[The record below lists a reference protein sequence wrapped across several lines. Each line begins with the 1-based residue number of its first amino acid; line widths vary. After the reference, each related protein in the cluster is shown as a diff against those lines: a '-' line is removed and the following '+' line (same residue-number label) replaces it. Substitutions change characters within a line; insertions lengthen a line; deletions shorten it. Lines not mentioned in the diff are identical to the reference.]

1 MWNRIEALIKRGFS
15 AAPPEGDGT
24 SRDTIREKLIG
35 GATPDARAPK
45 FYSLELM
52 RFVCA
57 FSIVWGH
64 LGAPYA
70 IVAYA
75 GLNAF
80 IILSVALSTRA
91 ATRQDFSTFM
101 TRRVIRIFIP
111 WLIWCA
117 FYLFFRGLRDG
128 WGTMF
133 QLTDPAWLLIG
144 PEIHLWFLPFILI
157 SAPFAYM
164 AMHLP
169 HGRVFG
175 GILVVVALP
184 ATCGLY
190 YVERL
195 ELLGAPWTQWCF
207 ALPPLFYAVIRVSGR
222 RWGPSFILAGTLLGM
237 TLLGHPEPAWFL
249 IMAAVVFEVFLRID
263 KVGAWAQPLGDAAF
277 GIYLLHP
284 FFVVVVAR
292 FMNPAHHT
300 AFFAEAVFLASWAGS
315 YVLLRVGQALS
326 ARFAPK
332 RSAA

>member
-1 MWNRIEALIKRGFS
+1 MS
-15 AAPPEGDGT
+15 
-24 SRDTIREKLIG
+24 SDTIREKLIG
-35 GATPDARAPK
+35 GTSPNERAPK

-52 RFVCA
+52 RFICA

-91 ATRQDFSTFM
+91 ATRQDFGSFM
-101 TRRVIRIFIP
+101 TRRIIRIFIP
-111 WLIWCA
+111 WLVWCG

-128 WGTMF
+128 WHTMF
-133 QLTDPAWLLIG
+133 VLTDPAWLLIG

-169 HGRVFG
+169 HGRIFG
-175 GILVVVALP
+175 GILVVIALP
-184 ATCGLY
+184 LSCGVY

-195 ELLGAPWTQWCF
+195 ELLDAPWTQWCF

-222 RWGPSFILAGTLLGM
+222 RWGPAFILLGTLIGM
-237 TLLGHPEPAWFL
+237 TWLGHPEPAWFL
-249 IMAAVVFEVFLRID
+249 LLAAAVFEIFLRID
-263 KVGAWAQPLGDAAF
+263 RIGAWAQPLGDSAF

-292 FMNPAHHT
+292 FMPPSGNN
-300 AFFAEAVFLASWAGS
+300 AFFAETVFLASWAGS
-315 YVLLRVGQALS
+315 YALLRMGQFVTAKVS
-326 ARFAPK
+326 PK
-332 RSAA
+332 RSARTV

>member
-1 MWNRIEALIKRGFS
+1 MS
-15 AAPPEGDGT
+15 T
-24 SRDTIREKLIG
+24 DTIREKLIG
-35 GATPDARAPK
+35 GASPNERAPK
-45 FYSLELM
+45 FHSLELM
-52 RFVCA
+52 RFICA

-91 ATRQDFSTFM
+91 ATRQDFQSFM
-101 TRRVIRIFIP
+101 MRRVIRIFIP
-111 WLIWCA
+111 WVIWCG

-128 WGTMF
+128 WHTMF
-133 QLTDPAWLLIG
+133 VLTDPAWLLIG

-175 GILVVVALP
+175 GILVIVALP
-184 ATCGLY
+184 LSCGLY

-195 ELLGAPWTQWCF
+195 ELLDAPWTQWFF

-222 RWGPSFILAGTLLGM
+222 RWAPGFILVGTLLGM

-249 IMAAVVFEVFLRID
+249 LMAAVVFEVFLRID
-263 KVGAWAQPLGDAAF
+263 RVGPWAQTLGDTAF

-292 FMNPAHHT
+292 FMPLTGNT
-300 AFFAEAVFLASWAGS
+300 AFFAETVFLASWAGS
-315 YVLLRVGQALS
+315 YALLKIGQVLTKRV
-326 ARFAPK
+326 AP
-332 RSAA
+332 RRAAKGA